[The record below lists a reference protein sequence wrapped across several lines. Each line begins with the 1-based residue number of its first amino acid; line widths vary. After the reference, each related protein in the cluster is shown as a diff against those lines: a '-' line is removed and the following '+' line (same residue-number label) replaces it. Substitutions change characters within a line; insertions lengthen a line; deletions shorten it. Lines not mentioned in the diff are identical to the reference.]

1 MKLSELH
8 ETNNKEQCNNNR
20 LNITII
26 SNIIFEPYFNALLQ
40 TEFIKSKTTINV
52 FHIND
57 NEYKACESR
66 QTIAESNLIIV
77 CFNIESLHPNAHIDI
92 SSKRI
97 SSDTFLE
104 NLKIKCCE
112 VYLYIKQLSV
122 APILWFGFEDYCY
135 QYNIVNGNIIY
146 CNNLIDKINNELY
159 CMLKEPDIY
168 LDLKR
173 IIAIVGIEKA
183 FDSHGKYRW
192 NAPYSKNTI
201 NEICKEIHKQYLI
214 YTIKSKKCIVLD
226 CDNVLWGGI
235 LSEDG
240 FENIVISHSGLG
252 RPYQDFQ
259 RFMVHLYNCGVILAI
274 CSKNDLS
281 DVMNVFNNHDEM
293 LLKKEH
299 IACFQVNWDNKA
311 NNICKIAETLNIGLD
326 SIVFIDDSEFEIQSV
341 NLLLPEITTIKFEYT
356 TVYQQ
361 LFYFNLK
368 SKIDIEK
375 VNQRNN
381 TYRTNRQRD
390 ELKCISNSFDDYLK
404 ALEMKVDIHV
414 ALPIEFSRITELT
427 LRTNK
432 YTNGMRYTVEQLKDN
447 INSGLS
453 IYSVFLSDKF
463 SNLGLVGTFAISG
476 ETLMLF
482 SLSCRAMGRK
492 IENIMFQWILN
503 NFQIKYIMFK
513 STNKNDNIKT
523 ILKQNFL
530 NASIEEIKNN

>member
-57 NEYKACESR
+57 NEYKACENR

-112 VYLYIKQLSV
+112 VYLYIKQLSA
-122 APILWFGFEDYCY
+122 APILWF
-135 QYNIVNGNIIY
+135 
-146 CNNLIDKINNELY
+146 
-159 CMLKEPDIY
+159 
-168 LDLKR
+168 
-173 IIAIVGIEKA
+173 
-183 FDSHGKYRW
+183 
-192 NAPYSKNTI
+192 
-201 NEICKEIHKQYLI
+201 
-214 YTIKSKKCIVLD
+214 
-226 CDNVLWGGI
+226 
-235 LSEDG
+235 G

-252 RPYQDFQ
+252 RPYQGFQ
-259 RFMVHLYNCGVILAI
+259 RFMVNLYNCGVILAI

-368 SKIDIEK
+368 SKIDIGK

-414 ALPIEFSRITELT
+414 ALPIEFPRITELT

-432 YTNGMRYTVEQLKDN
+432 YTNGMRYYTVEQLKDN

-523 ILKQNFL
+523 I
-530 NASIEEIKNN
+530 